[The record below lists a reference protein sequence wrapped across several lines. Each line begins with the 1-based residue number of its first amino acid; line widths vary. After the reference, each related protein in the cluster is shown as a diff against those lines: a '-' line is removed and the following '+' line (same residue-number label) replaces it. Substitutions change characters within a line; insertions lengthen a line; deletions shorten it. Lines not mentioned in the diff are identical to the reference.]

1 MDAHLELLTL
11 LLDLFITFD
20 FYTLPLLIWRHA
32 IKKQPVEK
40 AKAQKITIIY
50 GIAAWIVM
58 SILLYIIDESV
69 AGGSILLW
77 SYINYRI
84 LISKNSSNREPE
96 REEPPVE
103 EDPEVER
110 ERNERLVDELY
121 CQYIGRSDA
130 DLKMI
135 IKSNSSE
142 VAETAARRVLEQR
155 EAQRQA

>member
-20 FYTLPLLIWRHA
+20 FYTLPLLIWRYV
-32 IKKQPVEK
+32 IKKQPIEK

-58 SILLYIIDESV
+58 SILLYIINGSV

-96 REEPPVE
+96 HEEPPVK

-121 CQYIGRSDA
+121 RQYIGRSDA

-142 VAETAARRVLEQR
+142 VAEIAARRVLEQR
-155 EAQRQA
+155 DAQRQA

>member
-1 MDAHLELLTL
+1 MDAHLKLLTL

-20 FYTLPLLIWRHA
+20 FYTLPLLIWRYV

-58 SILLYIIDESV
+58 SILLYIIDGSV

-121 CQYIGRSDA
+121 RQYIGRSDA

>member
-20 FYTLPLLIWRHA
+20 FYTLPLLIWRYA

-58 SILLYIIDESV
+58 SILLYIIDGSV

-121 CQYIGRSDA
+121 RQYIGRSDA

>member
-20 FYTLPLLIWRHA
+20 FYTLPLLIWRYV

-58 SILLYIIDESV
+58 SILLYIIDGSV

-84 LISKNSSNREPE
+84 LISKNNSNREPE
-96 REEPPVE
+96 HEEPPAE
-103 EDPEVER
+103 EDPEIER

-121 CQYIGRSDA
+121 RQYIGRSDA

-135 IKSNSSE
+135 IKSNSSV

-155 EAQRQA
+155 DAQRQA